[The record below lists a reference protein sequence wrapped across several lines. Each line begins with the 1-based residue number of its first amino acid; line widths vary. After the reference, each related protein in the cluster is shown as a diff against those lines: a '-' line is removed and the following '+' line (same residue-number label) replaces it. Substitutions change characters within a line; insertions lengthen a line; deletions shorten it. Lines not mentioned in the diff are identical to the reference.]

1 MSINRASACWMD
13 SRLSWTSRSMLAF
26 SFSNCSICEWDSSIS
41 SSSPSSEITEGSE
54 IVDPFWLGGIPDGP
68 ATLTPSFVAKRFDAA
83 APTQLVLPS
92 LPLSDLDLE
101 SSLFSEGAPE
111 LTPRYCA
118 SRVAL
123 EASVCVRSS
132 WRLTRASWSSL
143 WVWLNSASRRLRKY
157 VMLAWCAALTSEE
170 SVESSSGRRRA
181 RRNRAKG
188 FVLLATRSLRS
199 EKWIENK
206 RDYDDIKRMT
216 HELFSRISI
225 SLTLSAHFARIMRV
239 WRSIWSLS
247 SFVR

>member
-26 SFSNCSICEWDSSIS
+26 SFSNCSICEWVSSTS
-41 SSSPSSEITEGSE
+41 SSSSSSETNDGSD
-54 IVDPFWLGGIPDGP
+54 IVDPFWLRGIPDDP

-83 APTQLVLPS
+83 ALTQLALPS

-101 SSLFSEGAPE
+101 SSLFSEDAPE
-111 LTPRYCA
+111 LASRDCA

-123 EASVCVRSS
+123 EASVFVRSS
-132 WRLTRASWSSL
+132 WRLTRSSWSSL

-157 VMLAWCAALTSEE
+157 VMLAWCAALNSEE
-170 SVESSSGRRRA
+170 SVESSSGRKRA
-181 RRNRAKG
+181 RRNRARG
-188 FVLLATRSLRS
+188 FVLLATTSLRS
-199 EKWIENK
+199 EKWIVNK
-206 RDYDDIKRMT
+206 RNYDDIRRMT
-216 HELFSRISI
+216 HELFSRASI